1 MQNQLLRDAD
11 VMSMAHGVEIRVP
24 FLDAEFTAFSL
35 AIGSEVKYAGDHKKQ
50 LLIDAFKELLP
61 EPIWNRP
68 KMGFSFPFKD
78 WLSHHSYSTAL
89 NGKRLVGWHK
99 KLQTDEMHWSQ
110 FFTLLLMENQYRA

>member
-24 FLDAEFTAFSL
+24 FLDAEFTRASL
-35 AIGSEVKYAGDHKKQ
+35 AIGSDIKYTGACKKQ
-50 LLIDAFKELLP
+50 LLIDAFKDMLP

-78 WLSHHSYSTAL
+78 WLSHDRYSTAAR
-89 NGKRLVGWHK
+89 GKRLVAWHE
-99 KLQTDEMHWSQ
+99 KLRTDEMHWSQ